1 MNTEQDQAQTPGE
14 GAHAVQQQQQQEQQQ
29 PSDRHGGQGAESA
42 LRQLR
47 AWEQDR
53 AANSGGKRRQ
63 SPS

>member
-14 GAHAVQQQQQQEQQQ
+14 GAHAVQQQQQEQQQ
-29 PSDRHGGQGAESA
+29 PSDRNGGQGAESA

>member
-1 MNTEQDQAQTPGE
+1 MNTEQDQALTPGE
-14 GAHAVQQQQQQEQQQ
+14 GAHAVQQQQQEQQQ

-47 AWEQDR
+47 AWEHDR